1 MVGCLLAAATFYFLG
16 QAHLT
21 SPTWVA
27 SELFLTILGLFFL
40 GSFRYQLDKNALTYG
55 MCGVLIAT
63 FIPLWWPSSALKG
76 AWTQEGVGA
85 LTHFVQDNFLTLH
98 GLESLIHADTMLFIL
113 GLTYFVSVI

>member
-27 SELFLTILGLFFL
+27 SELFLTILGLFVL

-55 MCGVLIAT
+55 MLGVIIAT
-63 FIPLWWPSSALKG
+63 FIPLWWPKAFLKSSIAQDGGRALMEF
-76 AWTQEGVGA
+76 TFH
-85 LTHFVQDNFLTLH
+85 HFFTLH
-98 GLESLIHADTMLFIL
+98 GLEDLVHADTMLFIL
-113 GLTYFVSVI
+113 GL